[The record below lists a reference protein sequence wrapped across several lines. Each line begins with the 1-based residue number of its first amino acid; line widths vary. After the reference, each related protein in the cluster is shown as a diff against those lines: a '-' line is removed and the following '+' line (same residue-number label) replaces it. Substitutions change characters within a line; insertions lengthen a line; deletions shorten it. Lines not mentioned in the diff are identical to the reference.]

1 MLLQLSGMQLIEI
14 KYKVGQVL
22 GVDLSVIATSRWFVN
37 IGALFQKIEY
47 SEQTDPKPTENIF
60 CHART

>member
-1 MLLQLSGMQLIEI
+1 MLLQHSGMRLIEV
-14 KYKVGQVL
+14 KYKVGQVR
-22 GVDLSVIATSRWFVN
+22 GVDLSVIATFRWFVN

-47 SEQTDPKPTENIF
+47 GEQTDPKPTENLF